1 MRDFEKFYS
10 SRKKLFLFYFY
21 FCLLATVNNVGNPLK
36 YKNYESKFN
45 VKVVSQFCKPLNNNL
60 INIRHNDLTISS
72 VIINLM
78 PIGEAI
84 IGI

>member
-1 MRDFEKFYS
+1 M
-10 SRKKLFLFYFY
+10 
-21 FCLLATVNNVGNPLK
+21 
-36 YKNYESKFN
+36 YKSKFN
-45 VKVVSQFCKPLNNNL
+45 VKVVYQFCKLLNNDL

-78 PIGEAI
+78 PMGEAI